1 MFTTSY
7 NITVIVGE
15 NQAKIPILFERRKN
29 MGLDMYLI
37 RSPRYKNT
45 TPPEVNVIMALFDYE
60 NRCEKYKKFSFK
72 KYTGHNRSEL
82 PPSDVIAFYR
92 KVCDVKNGFGR
103 IDEEVGYWRKANAI
117 HRWILEATDS
127 EDKCQLIYI
136 DGEKLKKL
144 AEACK
149 TVLNNHDLAEEVLPT
164 QQSFFFGGTEYDE
177 YYFEELQRT
186 YDMLKDIDWQDIFY
200 YQASW

>member
-1 MFTTSY
+1 
-7 NITVIVGE
+7 
-15 NQAKIPILFERRKN
+15 
-29 MGLDMYLI
+29 MGLDMYL
-37 RSPRYKNT
+37 YKRHYN
-45 TPPEVNVIMALFDYE
+45 EIYD
-60 NRCEKYKKFSFK
+60 FK
-72 KYTGHNRSEL
+72 KKSATAKKLTY
-82 PPSDVIAFYR
+82 
-92 KVCDVKNGFGR
+92 KVFTEFEDGETKEQTIEINNPEFSGATLTPFA
-103 IDEEVGYWRKANAI
+103 YWRKANAI

-164 QQSFFFGGTEYDE
+164 QQGFFFGDTDYDE

-186 YDMLKDIDWQDIFY
+186 YDMLKDIDWQDSFY